1 MVNYYSGAFQ
11 DFFST
16 SKDSKFAGKVIFSI
30 FFFSKKQEHRQVH
43 ICSGVVL
50 PGIKKIP
57 SSAVVEKAK
66 EIDNVVGD

>member
-1 MVNYYSGAFQ
+1 MVSYYSGAFQ

-16 SKDSKFAGKVIFSI
+16 SKDSKVARKVIFSI
-30 FFFSKKQEHRQVH
+30 FFSKKQEHRQVH

-66 EIDNVVGD
+66 EIDNFVGD